1 MRRTILAILTV
12 SVVVGGAASA
22 WGIVYDQ
29 AGPEQCNVDRPTPF
43 NRLKSYVKSGYH
55 RNVDWPYPY
64 ICPDREAVRQPFA
77 IMVHNGW
84 RKQNLLGAHHFNAD
98 GNGLSTAGELKVYWI
113 ATQAPAE
120 FRNIYVERA
129 VEPAITADRVAAA
142 RAYATQVTLDGQP
155 PEVLETNIIYEGRPA
170 SVVDAVNVRFQESA
184 PPPVLPPSTYTNTGQ

>member
-1 MRRTILAILTV
+1 MRRTVLAILAV
-12 SVVVGGAASA
+12 SIVAGGAASA

-29 AGPEQCNVDRPTPF
+29 TNPEQCDGERPTPF

-55 RNVDWPYPY
+55 RNAEWPHPY

-98 GNGLSTAGELKVYWI
+98 GNALSTAGELKVRWI
-113 ATQAPAE
+113 ATQTPAE

-142 RAYATQVTLDGQP
+142 RTYATQITIDGQP

-170 SVVDAVNVRFQESA
+170 AVVDMVNVRFQESA